1 MKDRILWGVIPG
13 LIAPLLIV
21 LLFGIFRFRYLS
33 LWEFIQQAV
42 MLKLQFKIIA
52 LGVFFADLALFY
64 LFLRLNKNNA
74 SKGVIIAVFIYFFG
88 VLLSYL

>member
-1 MKDRILWGVIPG
+1 MT
-13 LIAPLLIV
+13 APLLVV
-21 LLFGIFRFRYLS
+21 LLFWFFRFRYLS
-33 LWEFIQQAV
+33 LWTFIQQAV

-74 SKGVIIAVFIYFFG
+74 SKGVIMAVFIYFFL